1 MSFPRKKSG
10 ELAPLNDQQAVKAE
24 NQVGTSFSQLL
35 AEDSFSNAMLEAHR
49 GILSKLIPSEADREI
64 EKFRS
69 TLIKR
74 QAESRLELFRQHKEL
89 QRQSLK
95 DALEALLA
103 EGKMGLRGK
112 TTEVFTTQ
120 YRELERSVMQILNE
134 FLNDCEKRFE
144 EAEATKHELIRKTK
158 EQMIT
163 NRIQEFTEA
172 VNLLLARFSDI
183 VKEGV

>member
-1 MSFPRKKSG
+1 MSFSRKKSG

-24 NQVGTSFSQLL
+24 HQVGTSFGQLL
-35 AEDSFSNAMLEAHR
+35 AEDSFSNAMLESHR
-49 GILSKLIPSEADREI
+49 GILSKLIPSEADRKI
-64 EKFRS
+64 EKFKS
-69 TLIKR
+69 TLIER
-74 QAESRLELFRQHKEL
+74 QAESRLELFRQHKEF
-89 QRQSLK
+89 QRQSLR
-95 DALEALLA
+95 DALDALLVK
-103 EGKMGLRGK
+103 GKIELRGK
-112 TTEVFTTQ
+112 TAEFYTTQ
-120 YRELERSVMQILNE
+120 YRELESAVMEILNE

-144 EAEATKHELIRKTK
+144 EAEATKHEMIRKTK